1 MKLGRFTVLP
11 LAALLLSCG
20 EAPTP
25 TLTAPDAPPLLSTTY
40 RVQVSCPVLLYVG
53 SYGFCSAQGYDINN
67 NPTSSLG
74 FFSSSN
80 PGSVSVSGSM
90 VTANAPSGATI
101 WATVDGVQGQTFVA
115 VSYTPVLTSVSVTP
129 TPTSVNR
136 YHTRQLTAK
145 GYDQY
150 GVQMNGLSFI
160 WSSSSTAVATV
171 NSSGL
176 AYGVSVGSASI
187 SASSGGVSGS
197 ASLSV
202 TVPALSTGIS
212 GPSSVP
218 RNQSATYT
226 ASASGGTGAYTYE
239 WRKRTGNFSF
249 WNAWGSW
256 SSPSST
262 NTTSNTVTA
271 CGINRVEVEVRVTDS
286 ASATGGTS
294 YTYYVTNAC

>member
-11 LAALLLSCG
+11 LAAFLLSCG
-20 EAPTP
+20 EAPT
-25 TLTAPDAPPLLSTTY
+25 TMVTAPDAPPLLSSTY

-74 FFSSSN
+74 FFSSNN

-101 WATVDGVQGQTFVA
+101 WATVDGVQGQAFVA
-115 VSYTPVLTSVSVTP
+115 VSYTPVLTSASVTP

-136 YHTRQLTAK
+136 FYTRQFTAK

-150 GVQMNGLSFI
+150 GAQINGLSFT
-160 WSSSSTAVATV
+160 WSSSNTGVATV

-176 AYGVSVGSASI
+176 AYGVSTGSATI

-202 TVPALSTGIS
+202 VVPSLSAGIS

-226 ASASGGTGAYTYE
+226 ASASGGTGSYTYE
-239 WRKRTGNFSF
+239 WRKRSGNFSF

-256 SSPSST
+256 SSPSSS
-262 NTTSNTVTA
+262 NSTTNTVTA
-271 CGINRVEVEVRVTDS
+271 CGISRAEVEARVTDS
-286 ASATGGTS
+286 QGATGGTS